1 MSGLS
6 EIGGTEQQLK
16 YISDLLS
23 QQSIC
28 KFILILGKIQGEKN
42 NPIYTDLKKNG
53 LITLSVL
60 NTTIALWIIHLL
72 KPSVVFCFNAGA
84 LNLAQYLAN
93 LHIKIIYYETGLPE
107 KNDVW
112 YQPLKTNIQHVNQ
125 VISVSHQG
133 VQQLRNQFDYTG
145 PAKAI
150 ASLIDVPKIVSN
162 KHLSLS
168 KTFTLVYFGRYV
180 VLKKGIENLLYAFST
195 IHKNYPHAKL
205 LLIGDKEHL
214 KFKKL
219 CDQLHITDHVQFH
232 EKKQGDELY
241 TLISQADLVCLPSLT
256 EGLPCSI
263 IEAMSLGI
271 PAVASNIGGIP
282 ELIEDGVNGLLIP
295 PNNIIALS
303 KAISTFA
310 DNPSL
315 IQSMGQNAKI
325 KFKREHNQTSLKQK
339 YIHTI
344 LEIMDAD

>member
-28 KFILILGKIQGEKN
+28 KFILILGEIHGKIN
-42 NPIYTDLKKNG
+42 NPIYTDLKNNG
-53 LITLSVL
+53 LKILRLFDTKIVLWVIT
-60 NTTIALWIIHLL
+60 LL
-72 KPSVVFCFNAGA
+72 KPSAALCFNAGA
-84 LNLAQYLAN
+84 LNLAQHLKN

-107 KNDVW
+107 IKDDW
-112 YQPLKTNIQHVNQ
+112 YHPLKKNIQYVDQ

-133 VQQLRNQFDYTG
+133 VQQLRNQFGYAG
-145 PAKAI
+145 SAKTI

-180 VLKKGIENLLYAFST
+180 VLKKGIENLLYAFAT

-205 LLIGDKEHL
+205 LLVGDNQHL

-263 IEAMSLGI
+263 IESMSLGI

-325 KFKREHNQTSLKQK
+325 KFKREHNQTLLKQK
-339 YIHTI
+339 YLNTI
-344 LEIMDAD
+344 LETLHD